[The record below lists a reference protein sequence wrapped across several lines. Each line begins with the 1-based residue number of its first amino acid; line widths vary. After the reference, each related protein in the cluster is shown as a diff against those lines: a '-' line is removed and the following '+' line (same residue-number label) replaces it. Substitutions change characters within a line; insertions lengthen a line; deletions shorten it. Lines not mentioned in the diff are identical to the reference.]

1 VHKISNPAYLDAVGD
16 IVLAWLWLKQ
26 AMVARD
32 GAGDFYAGKR
42 AAARH
47 SFVHELPRVD
57 PLVDLLESLDRSLV
71 DLDDRW
77 L

>member
-1 VHKISNPAYLDAVGD
+1 
-16 IVLAWLWLKQ
+16 
-26 AMVARD
+26 MVAAD
-32 GAGDFYAGKR
+32 GAGDFYGGKR

-47 SFVHELPRVD
+47 FFLQKLPRVY
-57 PLVDLLESLDRSLV
+57 PQMDLLESLDRSLV